1 MLRPG
6 LLFAAL
12 VAAAGSYAVEPGGSA
27 NAQPLPTLGTSAPNI
42 RRIPLQ
48 KFDVPGTSFETVI
61 AIAEISPN
69 VAIGRHTHFG
79 VESGY
84 VLEGE
89 LTFMVEGQPEKIL
102 KVGESYF
109 VPNGAVHDARTGAAG
124 GKVIASYVVEKG
136 KPLASPAP

>member
-1 MLRPG
+1 MTG
-6 LLFAAL
+6 KCLLFAAFAVIAL
-12 VAAAGSYAVEPGGSA
+12 AAPAYAQ
-27 NAQPLPTLGTSAPNI
+27 QPPALGTSAPNI

-48 KFDVPGTSFETVI
+48 KFDVPGTGFETVI
-61 AIAEISPN
+61 GIAEISPN
-69 VAIGRHTHFG
+69 ASIGRHTHPG

-89 LTFMVEGQPEKIL
+89 LTLLIEGQPEKTL
-102 KVGESYF
+102 KVGDSYV

-136 KPLASPAP
+136 KPLATPAP